1 VPLIAAS
8 ARWAPAI
15 MSRRNAAVA
24 ALVGLSVLLSL
35 TIAAD
40 PRLSKAIGD
49 RVSQGVNG
57 FETVAAMLAERSPGQ
72 RPKGALANLKHK
84 KAAVEAEAAP
94 LGRHMIPPVAAIMG
108 APAAPLIVPPV
119 VPPPPLYNVVAGS
132 PAAPIVPA
140 SSGGGGGPP
149 FFGGISAPGGGGIGG
164 GVFAPPPI
172 VAQEVPPPPATTS
185 AVPEPGSW
193 AMMLIG
199 LAAMGSAFRRQKR
212 KPAPSATA

>member
-1 VPLIAAS
+1 MPLIAVG
-8 ARWAPAI
+8 ARRAPAT
-15 MSRRNAAVA
+15 MSRRNAIIAGLTGVA
-24 ALVGLSVLLSL
+24 ALLSL

-49 RVSQGVNG
+49 GVSQGMSG

-94 LGRHMIPPVAAIMG
+94 LGRHMIPAVAAIMG

-132 PAAPIVPA
+132 PGAPIVPA
-140 SSGGGGGPP
+140 SSGAGGGPP
-149 FFGGISAPGGGGIGG
+149 FFGGISGAGGGGIGG

-172 VAQEVPPPPATTS
+172 VTQEVPPPPATTS
-185 AVPEPGSW
+185 AVPEPESW

-212 KPAPSATA
+212 KPTSAATA